1 MNCTR
6 AWVQP
11 GGIDLSGSRAPTYR
25 SVAIRYQVPVALVAS
40 FGAGILFTPNARA
53 QVEQDTIV
61 NVYQLGEVVVHGG
74 AKGLGLEGFF
84 QQVMDDTTFY
94 HAFLNT
100 KYHAHAVKSELKV
113 RDKKSRETAGLFREG
128 RMVRTGAMAELVLD
142 SAHETGKL
150 RAKNGD
156 IRFLTA
162 EMYDDVF
169 FPKGTWKA
177 SNRIASR
184 EQEISRESRFDKY
197 KSELKKFMFNP
208 GQEIAS
214 VPFIG
219 DKLDIFDPA
228 MAPLYDFSVDNSF
241 KLGKPCWLFTAMAK
255 DTVDGDGADEDD
267 TVIKRMLTWFDQ
279 STMQVLA
286 REYRIQHA
294 SLILDFDISI
304 HVENDVVGG
313 ALVPT
318 HVKYEG
324 DWDIP
329 FKKREL
335 VRFYLA
341 YSDWVIAP

>member
-1 MNCTR
+1 MSCIR
-6 AWVQP
+6 AWALR
-11 GGIDLSGSRAPTYR
+11 GGTEVMGRLMVVGCLLSGG
-25 SVAIRYQVPVALVAS
+25 VV
-40 FGAGILFTPNARA
+40 GIPDVSA
-53 QVEQDTIV
+53 QVETDTIV
-61 NVYQLGEVVVHGG
+61 NIYQLGEVVVHGG
-74 AKGLGLEGFF
+74 AKGLGFEGFF
-84 QQVMDDTTFY
+84 RQVMDDTTFY

-113 RDKKSRETAGLFREG
+113 RDKKSRETAGLYREG
-128 RMVRTGAMAELVLD
+128 RLVRTGAMAELVLD
-142 SAHETGKL
+142 SVREFGKL
-150 RAKNGD
+150 RGPGSKPGTGD

-169 FPKGTWKA
+169 FPRGSWKV

-219 DKLDIFDPA
+219 DKLDIFDST
-228 MAPLYDFSVDNSF
+228 MAPLYAFSLDGSF
-241 KLGKPCWLFTAMAK
+241 RDGKPCWLFTAMAK
-255 DTVDGDGADEDD
+255 DSVDGDEADEDD

-279 STMQVLA
+279 GTMLVMA
-286 REYRIQHA
+286 RDYRIQNA
-294 SLILDFDISI
+294 SMLLDFDISI
-304 HVENDVVGG
+304 QVENDVVGG
-313 ALVPT
+313 DLVPMN
-318 HVKYEG
+318 VKYEG

-335 VRFYLA
+335 VRFYLR
-341 YSDWVIAP
+341 YTDWVVAP

>member
-1 MNCTR
+1 MSCTR
-6 AWVQP
+6 AWDLL
-11 GGIDLSGSRAPTYR
+11 GGTDPMRRSSVVCCLLSGCVGSA
-25 SVAIRYQVPVALVAS
+25 VM
-40 FGAGILFTPNARA
+40 G
-53 QVEQDTIV
+53 QVETDTIV

-84 QQVMDDTTFY
+84 RQVMDDTTFY

-100 KYHAHAVKSELKV
+100 KYHEHAVKSELKV
-113 RDKKSRETAGLFREG
+113 RDKKSRETAGLYREG
-128 RMVRTGAMAELVLD
+128 RLVRTGAMAELVLD
-142 SAHETGKL
+142 SVRESGKL
-150 RAKNGD
+150 REKDGD

-169 FPKGTWKA
+169 FPKGSWTA

-219 DKLDIFDPA
+219 DKLDIFDAA
-228 MAPLYDFSVDNSF
+228 MAPLYDFSVDGSF
-241 KLGKPCWLFTAMAK
+241 QNGKPCWLFTATAK
-255 DTVDGDGADEDD
+255 DTVDGDEADEDD

-279 STMQVLA
+279 STMLVMA

-304 HVENDVVGG
+304 QVDNDVVGG
-313 ALVPT
+313 DLVPMN
-318 HVKYEG
+318 VKYEG

-329 FKKREL
+329 FKRREL
-335 VRFYLA
+335 VRFYML
-341 YSDWVIAP
+341 YSDWVVAH